1 MRRELIVG
9 VTLLAALGAAC
20 GGSRA
25 APPSIPAPA
34 SELAGAPAAT
44 QTLTPKP
51 TATLIPTP
59 KPSSTPTP
67 TPSLT
72 SSGRP
77 EPPLATLV
85 IAGKEQ
91 IAGLGSYCWRYEDGR
106 PLCTSS
112 IGIPTAQD
120 ALPADSPFTARL
132 RLPVE
137 RPVTESQLTVYRVT
151 VDDQLDSVARGLRW
165 WRPKGETREPLT
177 LTLEGETTVELSL
190 EPGLYVLSLFARW
203 KGHGDAAYGFL
214 VEVR

>member
-1 MRRELIVG
+1 MRRALIITG

-20 GGSRA
+20 GSSETAPGLVGDKA
-25 APPSIPAPA
+25 AI
-34 SELAGAPAAT
+34 
-44 QTLTPKP
+44 
-51 TATLIPTP
+51 
-59 KPSSTPTP
+59 STPE
-67 TPSLT
+67 SA
-72 SSGRP
+72 GRA
-77 EPPLATLV
+77 EPGLATLV
-85 IAGKEQ
+85 IAGNEQ

-120 ALPADSPFTARL
+120 ALPAGSPFTARL

-203 KGHGDAAYGFL
+203 QGHGDAAYGFL

>member
-9 VTLLAALGAAC
+9 VALLAALGTAC
-20 GGSRA
+20 GGSKS
-25 APPSIPAPA
+25 APPSIPA

-85 IAGKEQ
+85 IVGKEQ

-106 PLCTSS
+106 PLCASS

-137 RPVTESQLTVYRVT
+137 RPVTESQLTVYPVT
-151 VDDQLDSVARGLRW
+151 VDDQLDFEARGLRW
-165 WRPKGETREPLT
+165 WRPDHEMGEEFT
-177 LTLEGETTVELSL
+177 LTLEGETIVE
-190 EPGLYVLSLFARW
+190 LSLFARW

-214 VEVR
+214 VEVQ